1 MELDPKLIAAIVA
14 FLGALTMLVKVYT
27 DILRIKA
34 DRSSTK
40 EARDKD
46 SQELH
51 DQVLKNTLAIT
62 TLKDNQAL
70 HATVMDDL
78 RDAVSVLNTNVAK
91 LGVVVD
97 NLSEAVREL
106 KHD

>member
-1 MELDPKLIAAIVA
+1 MELDPKIVA
-14 FLGALTMLVKVYT
+14 AVVGLLGALTMLVKVYT

>member
-1 MELDPKLIAAIVA
+1 MSTELIVSIIA
-14 FLGALTMLVKVYT
+14 FLAAGTALLKQITDMLKM
-27 DILRIKA
+27 KA
-34 DRSSTK
+34 QRQETK

-106 KHD
+106 KR

>member
-1 MELDPKLIAAIVA
+1 MSTELIVA
-14 FLGALTMLVKVYT
+14 IIAFLAAGTALLKQITDMLKM
-27 DILRIKA
+27 KA
-34 DRSSTK
+34 QRQETK

-106 KHD
+106 KR